1 MNRVVLYNEQGT
13 ALVVLSNATVQCTSA
28 LNEVGSA
35 TIETDE
41 LTPTV
46 VNTICEY
53 SASFIRVFFAQSS
66 FATDPQT
73 VIWSGFV
80 TGATVRR
87 EPARTVTTITAIG
100 AEDFLRR
107 RFVLFPKGTTPDNQ
121 YRWYANGT
129 AFGTIVNGLLRN
141 YQSYSQRY
149 LSNPFPFPI
158 ISDVQTTVTVPEIDT
173 GERTP
178 YEVLRAIIGRYGTYF
193 KAVIEGTN
201 SIRLIV
207 RTLFAFPAPVTVLT
221 PTVPFVSEYR
231 EDWAA
236 TDEGALIV
244 WYGGSSTPFQA
255 ASSYS
260 LTARERLYRA
270 NSNNQGE
277 AAFEA
282 VSSLDPYPSK
292 RRVVSVSLTG
302 QFPRELLITGN
313 AVALKNEF
321 GFGNRALIRSVTYRS
336 QNGVDNATIE
346 LTDRL

>member
-1 MNRVVLYNEQGT
+1 MNRVVLYNGAGQ
-13 ALVVLSNATVQCTSA
+13 ALMTFQNTSVQCSSA
-28 LNEVGSA
+28 LNEIGSA
-35 TIETDE
+35 TVETDE
-41 LTPTV
+41 VPINV
-46 VNTICEY
+46 VNTLC
-53 SASFIRVFFAQSS
+53 SNPDNFLRVFFAQRS

-129 AFGTIVNGLLRN
+129 ALGTIINGLLRN
-141 YQSYSQRY
+141 YQSDGQRY

-255 ASSYS
+255 ASSYF

-302 QFPRELLITGN
+302 PFPRELLITGN
-313 AVALKNEF
+313 AVALRNEF
-321 GFGNRALIRSVTYRS
+321 GFGNLALIRSVTYRS
-336 QNGVDNATIE
+336 QNEVDNATIE
-346 LTDRL
+346 LTDKL

>member
-1 MNRVVLYNEQGT
+1 MNRVLIYNETGQLLT
-13 ALVVLSNATVQCTSA
+13 VLSRANVQCITA

-41 LTPTV
+41 LSISLI
-46 VNTICEY
+46 NTICN
-53 SASFIRVFFAQSS
+53 SAASFVRVYFSHTPFTTGQ
-66 FATDPQT
+66 QI
-73 VIWSGFV
+73 VIWSGFI
-80 TGATVRR
+80 TGATARR
-87 EPARTVTTITAIG
+87 EQYRTLSTITAIG

-107 RFVLFPKGTTPDNQ
+107 RVVFFPKGTTPDNQ

-129 AFGTIVNGLLRN
+129 ALGTIVSGLLRN
-141 YQSYSQRY
+141 YQSDVQRY
-149 LSNPFPFPI
+149 FSNPFPFPI

-193 KAVIEGTN
+193 KVVIERPK

-207 RTLFAFPAPVTVLT
+207 RTLFSFPAPVTVLT

-255 ASSYS
+255 TSSYS

-313 AVALKNEF
+313 AVALRNEF

-346 LTDRL
+346 LTDKL